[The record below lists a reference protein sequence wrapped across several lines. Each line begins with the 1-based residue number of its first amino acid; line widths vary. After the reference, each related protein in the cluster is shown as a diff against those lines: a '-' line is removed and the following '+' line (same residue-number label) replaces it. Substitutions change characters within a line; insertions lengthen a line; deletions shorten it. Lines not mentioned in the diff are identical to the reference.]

1 MSTAVVLAALKSE
14 LATRYRTIAELHPAE
29 AKFLVKL
36 CLMSDMKISAE
47 ELKGYQGHTLG
58 TWR

>member
-29 AKFLVKL
+29 AKFL
-36 CLMSDMKISAE
+36 
-47 ELKGYQGHTLG
+47 KGRLNRAYE
-58 TWR
+58 